1 LTDISILWIVR
12 SVRYDIDKI
21 IRARMKRGLTRK
33 QLALRIGKHVSTI
46 SKIEDGLFQPLPTT
60 MKKIAEELNLDM
72 EDVVLKEARR

>member
-1 LTDISILWIVR
+1 VR
-12 SVRYDIDKI
+12 YVRYDIDKI

-60 MKKIAEELNLDM
+60 MKKIAEELHLNM
-72 EDVVLKEARR
+72 EDLILKEAR